1 MRFLR
6 CLCPV
11 LFLAAVPILPLNA
24 AEPKVSKG
32 LQPFVEKESLAGA
45 VLAVASPDKM
55 LAVETVGYAD
65 RENKIPMQDNNM
77 FWIASMSKPMTA
89 AGLMILV
96 DEKKID
102 LDAPVEKYLPE
113 FSNQMVTLY
122 GDNEQVLLHKPKRP
136 PTVRDLLRHSSGMP
150 FT

>member
-45 VLAVASPDKM
+45 LLVVASSDKI

-65 RENKIPMQDNNM
+65 RESKSPMQDNDM

-96 DEKKID
+96 DEKKVE

-113 FSNQMVTLY
+113 FNKQMMMLYSDNQEM
-122 GDNEQVLLHKPKRP
+122 LLHRPKRL
-136 PTVRDLLRHSSGMP
+136 PTVRDLLRH
-150 FT
+150 